1 MLIISPLVEHL
12 RSVENAYGDTPR
24 AVLTIV
30 WLDIDRVFLSAFF
43 GKMTRAE
50 HSDFHQQLRAKG
62 VKHTHRVRRG
72 EFETQEI

>member
-12 RSVENAYGDTPR
+12 RSVESAYGDTPR

-43 GKMTRAE
+43 GQITRAE
-50 HSDFHQQLRAKG
+50 HRDFHEQLRAKG
-62 VKHTHRVRRG
+62 VKHTHRVRHG
-72 EFETQEI
+72 KFETEEI